1 MKTIDLESSVIKKW
15 YVSYNGM
22 REPDYK
28 TTYMYEFID
37 KSINRLTFKDLKNII
52 GNHCVKYTELEGK
65 PGAYFYIV
73 NSFDINKIKKYDYFE
88 VSLV

>member
-1 MKTIDLESSVIKKW
+1 MIISNPINKW
-15 YVSYNGM
+15 YVSYIGM
-22 REPDYK
+22 RAPDYK

-52 GNHCVKYTELEGK
+52 GTDCVKYTELEGK
-65 PGAYFYIV
+65 PGAYFYINV
-73 NSFDINKIKKYDYFE
+73 SFDINKIKEYDYFE